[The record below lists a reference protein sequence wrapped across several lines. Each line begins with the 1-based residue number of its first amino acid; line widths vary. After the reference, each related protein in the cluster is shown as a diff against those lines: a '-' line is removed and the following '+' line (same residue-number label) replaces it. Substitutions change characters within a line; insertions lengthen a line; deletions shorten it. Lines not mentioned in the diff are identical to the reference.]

1 MICFLSSMAMLLV
14 GVVLGILGVKLSK
27 PKLGKKERKD
37 ALR

>member
-1 MICFLSSMAMLLV
+1 MTCFLASAAMLLV

-27 PKLGKKERKD
+27 PKLGKKDRKD